1 MRGGRDYASQATK
14 FSPDKVSKEKFQSE
28 KEEKSGEEKEKEE
41 EEGKG
46 GTRKVGTFPTAWTAP
61 PPRPANGLSWPE
73 GQLA

>member
-14 FSPDKVSKEKFQSE
+14 LSPDKVSKEKFQSE
-28 KEEKSGEEKEKEE
+28 KEEKSGEE

-46 GTRKVGTFPTAWTAP
+46 GMRKVGTFPTAWTAP